1 MSRGIRSAHSF
12 GVRSFYSVLQSGVNQ
27 LRGLRA
33 VTKKPMKTFI
43 QALALALLFVA
54 SAAAAFAQGANG
66 AVAQRITTASGV
78 RVRERPD
85 TSTDEM
91 ARLQVGVVV
100 DELERSQ
107 DKAKVGASEDYWY
120 LVAAPGGVKGWVF
133 GGLTAPFD
141 AARREEI
148 YRRIADE
155 RLANTSASFADLAD
169 LVRFLDRATGEVASR
184 GALAELEFARLQALA
199 RSLAAFSIGEQEKP
213 PFKQWTTARAAE
225 IVYSE
230 PSGQWY
236 VRADLL
242 WDLQKKYG
250 DLPVAERIA
259 WAAAETPLPGEC
271 ETDLGC
277 TLFYASATDGKYLK
291 LYPRGPHA
299 DAALDALAEVFKAV
313 VEDIRGSNHVY
324 EVAAD
329 EKADF
334 KKTLATLRE
343 QLTPAASPK
352 AAQLLKQLEEIE
364 RHFR

>member
-1 MSRGIRSAHSF
+1 AW
-12 GVRSFYSVLQSGVNQ
+12 
-27 LRGLRA
+27 
-33 VTKKPMKTFI
+33 
-43 QALALALLFVA
+43 ALVLLFHA
-54 SAAAAFAQGANG
+54 SAAPADAQGASG
-66 AVAQRITTASGV
+66 AARQRITTASGV
-78 RVRERPD
+78 RVRNEPD
-85 TSTDEM
+85 TNTDEL
-91 ARLQVGVVV
+91 ARLQLGVVV

-107 DKAKVGASEDYWY
+107 EKAKVGQAEDYWY
-120 LVAAPGGVKGWVF
+120 LIAAPGGLKGWVF

-141 AARREEI
+141 ASRRAEI

-169 LVRFLDRATGEVASR
+169 LVRFLDRAAREVER
-184 GALAELEFARLQALA
+184 RDALAELEFARLRALA

-213 PFKQWTTARAAE
+213 PFKQWTAERAAE

-242 WDLQKKYG
+242 WDLQKKYA

-277 TLFYASATDGKYLK
+277 TLFYASATHGKYLK

-299 DAALDALAEVFKAV
+299 
-313 VEDIRGSNHVY
+313 
-324 EVAAD
+324 
-329 EKADF
+329 
-334 KKTLATLRE
+334 
-343 QLTPAASPK
+343 
-352 AAQLLKQLEEIE
+352 
-364 RHFR
+364 

>member
-1 MSRGIRSAHSF
+1 
-12 GVRSFYSVLQSGVNQ
+12 
-27 LRGLRA
+27 
-33 VTKKPMKTFI
+33 MKTFV
-43 QALALALLFVA
+43 QAFAFVLLFNA
-54 SAAAAFAQGANG
+54 SAALADAQGANG
-66 AVAQRITTASGV
+66 VARQRITTASGV

-85 TSTDEM
+85 TNTDEL

-199 RSLAAFSIGEQEKP
+199 RSLSSIPIGEMDKSP
-213 PFKQWTTARAAE
+213 YKQWTTARAAE

-230 PSGQWY
+230 PAGQWY

-242 WDLQKKYG
+242 WNLQKKYA

-259 WAAAETPLPGEC
+259 WAAAETLLPGEC
-271 ETDLGC
+271 ENDLGC
-277 TLFYASATDGKYLK
+277 MLFYASATYGKYLK

-299 DAALDALAEVFKAV
+299 DAALDALAEGFKDV

-324 EVAAD
+324 EVAAE

-334 KKTLATLRE
+334 VDVVA
-343 QLTPAASPK
+343 PAYVFDHV
-352 AAQLLKQLEEIE
+352 LEA
-364 RHFR
+364 

>member
-1 MSRGIRSAHSF
+1 M
-12 GVRSFYSVLQSGVNQ
+12 
-27 LRGLRA
+27 
-33 VTKKPMKTFI
+33 KPFVKAF
-43 QALALALLFVA
+43 AFVLLFNA
-54 SAAAAFAQGANG
+54 SAALTDAQGASG

-78 RVRERPD
+78 RVRKRPD
-85 TSTDEM
+85 TSTDEL

-107 DKAKVGASEDYWY
+107 EKTKVGASEDYWY

-155 RLANTSASFADLAD
+155 RLANASASFADLTD
-169 LVRFLDRATGEVASR
+169 LVRFLDRATGEVAR
-184 GALAELEFARLQALA
+184 RDALAELEFARLQALA
-199 RSLAAFSIGEQEKP
+199 RSLAAISIGEQEKP

-225 IVYSE
+225 LVYSE
-230 PSGQWY
+230 PAGQWY
-236 VRADLL
+236 VRADLF
-242 WDLQKKYG
+242 WDLQKKYA

-271 ETDLGC
+271 GTDLGC
-277 TLFYASATDGKYLK
+277 TLFYASATHGKYLR
-291 LYPRGPHA
+291 LYPRGAHR

-324 EVAAD
+324 EVAA
-329 EKADF
+329 KKKPDF
-334 KKTLATLRE
+334 KK
-343 QLTPAASPK
+343 P
-352 AAQLLKQLEEIE
+352 
-364 RHFR
+364 

>member
-1 MSRGIRSAHSF
+1 
-12 GVRSFYSVLQSGVNQ
+12 
-27 LRGLRA
+27 
-33 VTKKPMKTFI
+33 MKTFVK
-43 QALALALLFVA
+43 AFAFVLLFAA
-54 SAAAAFAQGANG
+54 SAAAAFAQGASG
-66 AVAQRITTASGV
+66 TVAQRITTASGV

-85 TSTDEM
+85 TSTDEL

-107 DKAKVGASEDYWY
+107 EKTKVGASEDYWY

-148 YRRIADE
+148 YQSIASE
-155 RLANTSASFADLAD
+155 RLANKAASFADLTD
-169 LVRFLDRATGEVASR
+169 LVRFLDRAAKEVTR
-184 GALAELEFARLQALA
+184 RDALAELEFARLNALG
-199 RSLAAFSIGEQEKP
+199 RSLSSIPIEQHENP
-213 PFKQWTTARAAE
+213 TYKQWTTERDSE

-236 VRADLL
+236 VRASLL
-242 WDLQKKYG
+242 WELQKKYR
-250 DLPVAERIA
+250 DLSVAERIA
-259 WAAAETPLPGEC
+259 WEAAETPLPGEC
-271 ETDLGC
+271 EGDLGC
-277 TLFYASATDGKYLK
+277 TLFYASATHGRYLK
-291 LYPRGPHA
+291 LYPRGAHA
-299 DAALDALAEVFKAV
+299 DAALDAVAEVFNAV

-324 EVAAD
+324 EVAAE

-352 AAQLLKQLEEIE
+352 AARLLKQLDEIAG
-364 RHFR
+364 HFR